1 MPNERYSNLA
11 QMMAAT
17 ASLEYF
23 DGSQAEDTKFSKIWL
38 GEMQAISFVKSIRIY
53 EVENEVAEKSRT
65 NKGEC
70 YIGKE
75 EGDNEGDDG
84 ANDDIEMNGKNK
96 GKLVEG
102 EGEEEKI
109 DEDREQWGKALQI
122 RKKLRQYCKSFLFP
136 ENTIISTNNLPQP
149 REHDI
154 SVLRKWLE
162 RPKLGNYP
170 LPSRDKD
177 SWSAQHEDDLFA
189 LQRKPTSDLF
199 SRWMIWSCVPYL
211 HRKLLRNFTRPLPTR
226 ETPEPSLP
234 QTQHTILNSGGT
246 PSVEPKSPIGSLEH
260 QAQ

>member
-1 MPNERYSNLA
+1 
-11 QMMAAT
+11 
-17 ASLEYF
+17 
-23 DGSQAEDTKFSKIWL
+23 
-38 GEMQAISFVKSIRIY
+38 
-53 EVENEVAEKSRT
+53 
-65 NKGEC
+65 
-70 YIGKE
+70 
-75 EGDNEGDDG
+75 
-84 ANDDIEMNGKNK
+84 MNGKNK

-136 ENTIISTNNLPQP
+136 ENTIVFQKRPNFIWDCNRLTSLHTTDELLNLQISTNNLPQP

-234 QTQHTILNSGGT
+234 QTQHTILNSGGNT
-246 PSVEPKSPIGSLEH
+246 ISRTKISDWFSRAPGTIKEATRSDTFRSGKTLVAECSDNAEILQDIVAPRTTAMIPKI
-260 QAQ
+260 